1 MVDQTLDGMLL
12 HNIGLLFL
20 IFHFYTWILSF
31 YINMIRYMDFQNI
44 DEPLTNQNQII
55 LVKRPPLNPS
65 SLCGV

>member
-12 HNIGLLFL
+12 HNSGLLFL

-31 YINMIRYMDFQNI
+31 DINVIRYMDFQNI

>member
-31 YINMIRYMDFQNI
+31 DINMIRYMDFQNI

-55 LVKRPPLNPS
+55 LVKHPPLNPS

>member
-31 YINMIRYMDFQNI
+31 DINMIRYMDFQNI

-55 LVKRPPLNPS
+55 LVKLPPLNPS
-65 SLCGV
+65 

>member
-12 HNIGLLFL
+12 HNIGLLSL

-31 YINMIRYMDFQNI
+31 DLNMIRHMDFQNI
-44 DEPLTNQNQII
+44 DEPLTNQNKII

>member
-12 HNIGLLFL
+12 HNVGLLFL

-31 YINMIRYMDFQNI
+31 DINMIRYMDFQNI

-65 SLCGV
+65 NLCGV

>member
-31 YINMIRYMDFQNI
+31 DINMIRYMDFQNI